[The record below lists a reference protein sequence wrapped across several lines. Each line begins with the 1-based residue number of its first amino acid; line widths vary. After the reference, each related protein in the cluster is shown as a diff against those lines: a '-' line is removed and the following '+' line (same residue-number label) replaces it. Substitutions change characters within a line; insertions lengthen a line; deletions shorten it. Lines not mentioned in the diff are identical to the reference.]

1 MMNCRVADLLNG
13 YTHVTVNI
21 AISGK
26 SNLYINQAMHRTLFC
41 RCHQVVKCFKIL
53 PKKPFI
59 YLKQHGDCSFTIVTK
74 MLKSV
79 HKQFRHFEL
88 CVKKLFGLMKVVKNG
103 KSNLC
108 IPQTTNKIL
117 FWYCLLVA

>member
-1 MMNCRVADLLNG
+1 MNCRVADLLNG

-26 SNLYINQAMHRTLFC
+26 SNLCINQAMHRTLFC
-41 RCHQVVKCFKIL
+41 HCHQVVKCFKIL

-59 YLKQHGDCSFTIVTK
+59 YLKQHGECNFTIVPK

-79 HKQFRHFEL
+79 HKQFRHVEL
-88 CVKKLFGLMKVVKNG
+88 CVKKLFGVMKVVKNG

-108 IPQTTNKIL
+108 IPQTTNKTL
-117 FWYCLLVA
+117 FCYCLLVG